1 MPGSSRPILGGMGF
15 GVKHIYLGQQGL
27 MRGWER
33 PGSMEHSLFINKLFI
48 TSFAF
53 NAIWA

>member
-1 MPGSSRPILGGMGF
+1 MGWGVIF
-15 GVKHIYLGQQGL
+15 GTKHHHLGQQGL
-27 MRGWER
+27 TLGLGEA
-33 PGSMEHSLFINKLFI
+33 GSTEYSLFINKLFI

>member
-1 MPGSSRPILGGMGF
+1 MKNL
-15 GVKHIYLGQQGL
+15 YLGLQEL
-27 MRGWER
+27 TRGWER
-33 PGSMEHSLFINKLFI
+33 PGNMEHSLFINKLFI

>member
-1 MPGSSRPILGGMGF
+1 MEDGHVTGTFLIF
-15 GVKHIYLGQQGL
+15 GVKPIYLGQQGL
-27 MRGWER
+27 TLGLGEA
-33 PGSMEHSLFINKLFI
+33 SSTEHSLFINKLFI